1 MDIKV
6 YKKETVKQPSGET
19 EDIYVPNIIDIV
31 PQFEGDELV
40 NCETVEGKAELE
52 QQCALATI
60 FQQGLDPLD
69 KADGIRWSQ
78 AFLEE
83 ITPIQLMQDITEA
96 VAKVSSSVQ
105 VSFSMA
111 EGEDGNQ
118 YLAYTLSEVI

>member
-31 PQFEGDELV
+31 PQFEGEELV

-105 VSFSMA
+105 VAFSMA

-118 YLAYTLSEVI
+118 YLAYTLSEVL